1 MTNRKQLVVL
11 NGQSSSWTNVKAG
24 VPQSSIL
31 GPLLFSIYIN
41 DLPNTLSSKTKI
53 FADDISLFSVIQDS
67 AITTSELNSDLATKK
82 QWDSSGR

>member
-1 MTNRKQLVVL
+1 MGSPPHGLMLRQEFLK
-11 NGQSSSWTNVKAG
+11 
-24 VPQSSIL
+24 VPFSDHCYFQHIL
-31 GPLLFSIYIN
+31 TIYQI
-41 DLPNTLSSKTKI
+41 LSNTLSSKTKI